1 MDTPLGLPAL
11 PHRVARQGR
20 PDSLRGQRS
29 WPHSVR
35 PGADRRWELGI
46 RGDVPPGVRGIVE
59 SPDAGSTSD
68 LGVNP
73 STRCEVMR
81 WSRERSAREPASAA

>member
-29 WPHSVR
+29 SSHSVR
-35 PGADRRWELGI
+35 PGAERRWELGI
-46 RGDVPPGVRGIVE
+46 RGTFRRGSGDRGE
-59 SPDAGSTSD
+59 SGCRLD
-68 LGVNP
+68 LGP
-73 STRCEVMR
+73 RCQPVD
-81 WSRERSAREPASAA
+81 AV